1 MQDLFEFPNTILY
14 NSPKKSTIPQC
25 SLKRNFT
32 EYAKRYQKIA
42 NYIRRNPPYSLWWN
56 IFNSLVL
63 PKTQTSNNEI
73 FCCRHRFN
81 LCKDCTVETVPTKD
95 CTVETVPTKTI
106 VGTDSI
112 CAQLYARNKS
122 FITDDKRR

>member
-1 MQDLFEFPNTILY
+1 MQNLFEFPNVILY
-14 NSPKKSTIPQC
+14 DDLEKLSIPQ
-25 SLKRNFT
+25 STPRGNFT

-56 IFNSLVL
+56 IFNSPLL

-73 FCCRHRFN
+73 FCS
-81 LCKDCTVETVPTKD
+81 
-95 CTVETVPTKTI
+95 
-106 VGTDSI
+106 VG
-112 CAQLYARNKS
+112 LYARNKS

>member
-1 MQDLFEFPNTILY
+1 MRDLFEFPNTISY
-14 NSPKKSTIPQC
+14 NSLKKSAIPQC

-32 EYAKRYQKIA
+32 EYAKRNQKIA

-56 IFNSLVL
+56 IFNSPLL

-73 FCCRHRFN
+73 FCS
-81 LCKDCTVETVPTKD
+81 
-95 CTVETVPTKTI
+95 
-106 VGTDSI
+106 VG
-112 CAQLYARNKS
+112 LYARNKS